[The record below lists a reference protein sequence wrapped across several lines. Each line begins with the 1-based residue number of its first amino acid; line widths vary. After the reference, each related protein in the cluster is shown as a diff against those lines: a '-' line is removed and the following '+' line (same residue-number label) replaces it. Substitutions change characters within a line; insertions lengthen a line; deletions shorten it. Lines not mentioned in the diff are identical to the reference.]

1 MKLKFSLKKQEA
13 SLEADV
19 EKLVEKGM
27 DLKAS
32 QPDKKN
38 RYQIRQEEK
47 RKNAELKHKHD
58 MMYLFIGIG
67 VVAVLIILC
76 LVMAALE

>member
-19 EKLVEKGM
+19 EKMVEKGM

-32 QPDKKN
+32 QPDKKTD
-38 RYQIRQEEK
+38 IK
-47 RKNAELKHKHD
+47 
-58 MMYLFIGIG
+58 
-67 VVAVLIILC
+67 
-76 LVMAALE
+76 

>member
-19 EKLVEKGM
+19 EKMVEKGM

-32 QPDKKN
+32 QPDKKT

-67 VVAVLIILC
+67 VVAALIILC